1 VSYNIQFEQYK
12 NHYAYG
18 EDGKTINTIKKC
30 FLGLCLGVERV
41 RR

>member
-30 FLGLCLGVERV
+30 FFRV
-41 RR
+41 VFRGRES